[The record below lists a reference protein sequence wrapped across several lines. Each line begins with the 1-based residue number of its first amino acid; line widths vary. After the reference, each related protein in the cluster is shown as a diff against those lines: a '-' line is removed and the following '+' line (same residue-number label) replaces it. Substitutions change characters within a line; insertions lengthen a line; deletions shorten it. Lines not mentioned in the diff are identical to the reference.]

1 MGAFLGAHSAFSVWA
16 EFTGRH
22 GFGEEETGAP
32 GTRNMSRGRTL
43 RVLTRRIDGDGN
55 RRVPDE
61 LIVEEPMSIRLDGEL
76 VAPPMRTPGDD
87 FELAVGFCVTEG
99 VLHDLPV
106 RSVRYCGQGSEA
118 ASEYNDVTVE
128 TGGLAPTPVPRLGST
143 SSSCGVCGS
152 VAIDE
157 LRERLLPLTVE
168 PFDVDVLTGMADRID
183 GQALFSSTGAVHAAA
198 AFDRTGEPLLLRED
212 IGRHNAVDKVVG
224 RLYLDGLLPASDLG
238 LWVSGRASFE
248 MAQKA
253 WAAGFASLVAVSGPS
268 ALAVETARAAGLQ
281 LAGFARADRIN
292 VYTGD

>member
-1 MGAFLGAHSAFSVWA
+1 V
-16 EFTGRH
+16 
-22 GFGEEETGAP
+22 
-32 GTRNMSRGRTL
+32 SRGRTS

-76 VAPPMRTPGDD
+76 VATTMRTPGDD

-99 VLHDLPV
+99 VLHDAPV
-106 RSVRYCGQGSEA
+106 RTVRYCGQGSA
-118 ASEYNDVTVE
+118 AAAEYNDVTVE
-128 TGGLAPTPVPRLGST
+128 TGGRAPAPTPRLGPA
-143 SSSCGVCGS
+143 SSSCGVCGT

-157 LRERLLPLTVE
+157 LRERLRPLDVE
-168 PFDVDVLTGMADRID
+168 PFDVDMLAGMADRID
-183 GQALFSSTGAVHAAA
+183 GQALFSTTGAVHAAV
-198 AFDRTGEPLLLRED
+198 AFDRSGEPLLLRED

-224 RLYLDGLLPASDLG
+224 RLHLDGRLPAGDLG

-253 WAAGFASLVAVSGPS
+253 WAAGFACLVAVSGPS
-268 ALAVETARAAGLQ
+268 ALAVDTARVAGLQ
-281 LAGFARADRIN
+281 LAGFARGDRIN